1 MKKLIALIICVFLLI
16 GTIIGLY
23 IYSISIA
30 SKNIPDN
37 TALKEEILNNYSWKN
52 VTKEDFNGYLNGTYT
67 SSIKT
72 IIASLE
78 EAIPVILH
86 VNSNRF
92 GNNDKGTFV
101 VASAFDTTNKV
112 YVYYHDSNLNEYK
125 KTLVKLESLLED
137 ADSVFI
143 YKRLEGL
150 Q

>member
-1 MKKLIALIICVFLLI
+1 MKKLITLVICVFLLI

-23 IYSISIA
+23 IYSINIS
-30 SKNIPDN
+30 SKNVPDN
-37 TALKEEILNNYSWKN
+37 TILKEEILNNYSWES

-67 SSIKT
+67 SSIKN

-86 VNSNRF
+86 INSNRF
-92 GNNDKGTFV
+92 GGNDNGTFV

-112 YVYYHDSNLNEYK
+112 YVYYYNSNLNKYE
-125 KTLVKLESLLED
+125 KTLVRLESLLED
-137 ADSVFI
+137 ADSLFI
-143 YKRLEGL
+143 YKGWEEL